1 MRKYLLHI
9 LIALDQL
16 VNTLFGGF
24 PDETISAAAWRWE
37 LQGKRSWPR
46 KLIDK
51 LFWFDHNHCE
61 RSYMSELENKHL
73 HHHYRR

>member
-46 KLIDK
+46 KLIDT
-51 LFWFDHNHCE
+51 LLWFDQNHCQV
-61 RSYMSELENKHL
+61 SYENEVNNQQLPKW
-73 HHHYRR
+73 YRV